1 MSSGLVSND
10 KLYGAR
16 YGMTK
21 KKKRIRQVSSHAN
34 FHGINFIIT
43 EDDLP

>member
-16 YGMTK
+16 YGK
-21 KKKRIRQVSSHAN
+21 PKNNKRIRQVSSHAN
-34 FHGINFIIT
+34 FHGINYIIT